1 MAGQQLPVPEP
12 MQCTGDVA
20 TNWKVF
26 REAYADY
33 AMATELGKKVK
44 AVQAATLKT
53 VMGKE
58 CRQILG
64 RLELSREEM
73 NDEEIILT
81 KLKSYFEPTRCILY
95 KRYLFHEAAQQH
107 NETVDQYI
115 IRLRRSAETCDFK
128 NVHDEMIRD
137 RLVLGCKDKAARARL
152 FRQKECTLTNAL
164 EALRISE
171 QTQEQL
177 KQITID
183 QEGST

>member
-26 REAYADY
+26 PEAYADY
-33 AMATELGKKVK
+33 AIATELGKKEK
-44 AVQAATLKT
+44 AVQAARQAATLKT

-81 KLKSYFEPTRCILY
+81 KLESYFEPTRNILY
-95 KRYLFHEAAQQH
+95 ELGTSVTCFTKRH
-107 NETVDQYI
+107 NNTMK
-115 IRLRRSAETCDFK
+115 R
-128 NVHDEMIRD
+128 
-137 RLVLGCKDKAARARL
+137 
-152 FRQKECTLTNAL
+152 
-164 EALRISE
+164 
-171 QTQEQL
+171 
-177 KQITID
+177 
-183 QEGST
+183 